1 MSAGSL
7 RRILA
12 VPVLLAA
19 FATGSRPAAADAQ
32 PTPSPSP
39 GKTATER
46 ADKKGRTRPAA
57 SVPPAASPRPTVTI
71 RPTSPR
77 PAASPHVFSNKDLPS
92 PSPATEGEKQKG
104 RESATAPPPPN
115 PEATAGQFDAD
126 RQRRLDEEARW
137 RERATTA
144 RGGIASADHE
154 VTKLEQEAA
163 ALANRILLSTDTNEI
178 LRLRAEQQKVN
189 ESLAAARAALERARQ
204 ALEDL
209 QEEARRAGVPPGW
222 VREP

>member
-1 MSAGSL
+1 MSAGAL
-7 RRILA
+7 RRLLA
-12 VPVLLAA
+12 VSTFLAVS
-19 FATGSRPAAADAQ
+19 ATARGPAAADAQ

-39 GKTATER
+39 GKTAREG
-46 ADKKGRTRPAA
+46 AGKKARTRPAA
-57 SVPPAASPRPTVTI
+57 SVPPAASPRPMVTI
-71 RPTSPR
+71 RPTSPG
-77 PAASPHVFSNKDLPS
+77 PAASPHVYSNKDLPS
-92 PSPATEGEKQKG
+92 PSPSTESEKQKG
-104 RESATAPPPPN
+104 RESATAPPPTN

-137 RERATTA
+137 RERSANA
-144 RGGIASADHE
+144 RGEIASADHE

-163 ALANRILLSTDTNEI
+163 GLANRILLSTDTNEI
-178 LRLRAEQQKVN
+178 LRLRAERQKVS
-189 ESLAAARAALERARQ
+189 ESLAARAELERARK